1 MSSIRLTQAKSM
13 HGEISVPGDKSISHR
28 ALMFSSLAQGTSE
41 IRGLLRAADPLSTLA
56 CLCQLGVQIDDDGIV
71 LRVHGKGKTGFS
83 RPQQMLDAGN
93 SGTTIR
99 LLSGILAGQSFPTII
114 SGDEYLVRRPMKRI
128 IEPLRGMGARIAG
141 TVEDKPPLAI
151 DPAPGLAGISYTLP
165 VPSAQ
170 VKSAVLLAG
179 LFADGTTEVIESIPS
194 RDHTE
199 RMLNLPVELKGGKR
213 IVQSSRNHVV
223 SPSLYEVPGDPSSA
237 AFFIVAGLITRNAE
251 VLIRNVGLNPSRI
264 GFLTLLRQMGGRIT
278 LLNERTVGGEPLADI
293 GVQSSSLRNPG
304 GIDEALI
311 PNIIDEIPILSIAA
325 VFAEGEWILHHAE
338 ELRHK
343 ECDRLN
349 ALCVNLRAMGLAVDE
364 YPDGMAFVPKRP
376 RHGAELRSFSDHRIA
391 MACAIAAVATPGES
405 LIDAPECVEISYP
418 GFWNALSSLIN

>member
-41 IRGLLRAADPLSTLA
+41 IHGLLRAADPLSTLG
-56 CLCQLGVQIDDDGIV
+56 CLRQLGVQIEDDGSV
-71 LRVHGKGKTGFS
+71 VKVHGKGKNGFS
-83 RPQQMLDAGN
+83 RPQQILDAGN

-114 SGDEYLVRRPMKRI
+114 SGDEFLVRRPMGRI
-128 IEPLRGMGARIAG
+128 IEPLRSMGARIAG
-141 TVEDKPPLAI
+141 TAENQPPLAI
-151 DPAPGLAGISYTLP
+151 DPASGLTGISYTLP

-199 RMLNLPVELKGGKR
+199 RMLNLPVELKDRKR
-213 IVQSSRNHVV
+213 IVRSSHDHVV
-223 SPSLYEVPGDPSSA
+223 PPSLYEVPGDPSSA
-237 AFFIVAGLITRNAE
+237 AFFVVAGLITRNAE
-251 VLIRNVGLNPSRI
+251 VLVRNVGMNPSRI
-264 GFLTLLRQMGGRIT
+264 GFLTLLRQMGARIT
-278 LLNERTVGGEPLADI
+278 ILNERTAGGEPLADI
-293 GVQSSSLRNPG
+293 VVQSSSLRNPG
-304 GIDEALI
+304 AIDAALI

-325 VFAEGEWILHHAE
+325 AFAEGEWVLHQAE

-349 ALCVNLRAMGLAVDE
+349 ALCVNLRAMGITVDE
-364 YPDGMAFVPKRP
+364 YPDGLAFFP
-376 RHGAELRSFSDHRIA
+376 RQEPHGAEFQSFSDHRIA
-391 MACAIAAVATPGES
+391 MACAIAAIAATDES
-405 LIDAPECVEISYP
+405 GIDTSECVEISYP
-418 GFWNALSSLIN
+418 GFWDALKSLTN